1 MTFQQISKKPI
12 CSMSSSSCRTP
23 RTAPRS
29 RLWTLT
35 AGCTRR
41 CTSTRVS
48 CASSTRSPKSG
59 MREQRAALPTNCGK
73 QNRKHHDCAN
83 GCGIKLW
90 SLLVNFGWEFQW
102 VRWAVGITAPNCGQ
116 KSVPG
121 LPQRRVRR
129 RHSLLPVGPLLP
141 LLPGTGH

>member
-1 MTFQQISKKPI
+1 MIF
-12 CSMSSSSCRTP
+12 CFRTP

-41 CTSTRVS
+41 CTSTPVS

-59 MREQRAALPTNCGK
+59 MREHRAALPTV
-73 QNRKHHDCAN
+73 QTVERRKHHDCAN

-90 SLLVNFGWEFQW
+90 SLLVNFEWEFQW
-102 VRWAVGITAPNCGQ
+102 VHGAFGITVPNCGQ

-141 LLPGTGH
+141 LLPGISYFVRLTNMASPRV